1 MTTTMPELRVFDGSR
16 PSRTGDLTLETAG
29 MVPIPEDARYGASW
43 RNFTVWFAPNMELSG
58 VFTGTLAATLGL
70 GLWAGLAAIAIGVLL
85 GAAPVAGLA
94 LWGPRTGMAQLPL
107 ARLPFG
113 KSITLPALVQWLSA
127 VAWDGLVGLFGG
139 EAAQLLF
146 HVPFVVGVLVV
157 LALEGLIGFLGYE
170 FVHALQTW
178 GAGILAVLFAL
189 LTYKVVERGN
199 FPVHG
204 TVHGGAAV
212 GTFILMTTIA
222 FSGGFSWA
230 TYAADYSR
238 YMATDTPRA
247 PVFWFTFAGMAGS
260 FLWVYTIGLLGARSL
275 SDQTAAGVKALMGGG
290 ALGYLALVA
299 VAFGAVTSNA
309 MNDYSGSLAAQAGGV
324 RIKRHISAAFGTF
337 IAFFLILWLHTGNL
351 SAKFQN
357 VLLFTAYWIAPFL
370 AVVVIDWHERRKGV
384 DRPTLV
390 HMLQWRNLASGWP
403 ALVALVVGFGAM
415 VPFMNTG
422 LLVGP
427 AANALD
433 GADISF
439 LVGFIVAAAL
449 YYPMRTLAAQP
460 AVPSRQDPVT
470 QAHPM
475 TPPPRA
481 AAEATSPSGKPEDMP
496 APTTVSSTADVPS
509 TPAAG

>member
-1 MTTTMPELRVFDGSR
+1 MTAMSELSVFDGNR
-16 PSRTGDLTLETAG
+16 PTRPGDLTLETAG
-29 MVPIPEDARYGASW
+29 MVPIPEDARYGANR

-70 GLWAGLAAIAIGVLL
+70 GLGLGLAAIVIGVVL
-85 GAAPVAGLA
+85 GALPVAALS

-127 VAWDGLVGLFGG
+127 VALDGLVGLFGG
-139 EAAQLLF
+139 EAAQILL
-146 HVPFVVGVLVV
+146 HVPFAVGVLVV

-170 FVHALQTW
+170 FVHRLQAW
-178 GAGILAVLFAL
+178 GAWILAALFAL
-189 LTYKVVERGN
+189 LTYKVIERGH

-212 GTFILMTTIA
+212 GTFILMVAIA

-238 YMATDTPRA
+238 YMATDTPRR
-247 PVFWFTFAGMAGS
+247 PLFWFTFAGLAGS

-275 SDQTAAGVKALMGGG
+275 GEQTAAGVQALMGGG
-290 ALGYLALVA
+290 VLGSLALVA
-299 VAFGAVTSNA
+299 VSFGAVTSNA

-324 RIKRHISAAFGTF
+324 RIKRHISAAFGTL
-337 IAFFLILWLHTGNL
+337 IAFFLILWLHTGDL

-370 AVVVIDWHERRKGV
+370 AVVVIDWYERKGGV
-384 DRPTLV
+384 NRQTLV
-390 HMLQWRNLASGWP
+390 HMLRWQNLASGWP
-403 ALVALVVGFGAM
+403 ALLALVVGFGAM
-415 VPFMNTG
+415 VPFMDTG
-422 LLVGP
+422 LVVGP
-427 AANALD
+427 VADALD

-439 LVGFIVAAAL
+439 AVGFVVAAAV
-449 YYPMRTLAAQP
+449 YYPLRKRAAQP
-460 AVPSRQDPVT
+460 SVPTASEAVPGGPGATV
-470 QAHPM
+470 
-475 TPPPRA
+475 A
-481 AAEATSPSGKPEDMP
+481 AA
-496 APTTVSSTADVPS
+496 STLAS
-509 TPAAG
+509 